1 MPFQAETIISIQAF
15 IDMPADDLDQIEDQ
29 VVVFRAR
36 EQAVA
41 EVVAHERLLAQRE

>member
-29 VVVFRAR
+29 VVVFR
-36 EQAVA
+36 
-41 EVVAHERLLAQRE
+41 LASRPSPRS